1 MPPSTTPHM
10 PGTSR
15 STSELITWQVEVPM
29 IATIWP
35 TPVACAAGA
44 VTCASTL
51 PTATAM
57 PSGSP
62 VQAAASALRPPARSP
77 SWPIGCSSLSA
88 TNVAKP
94 GDSAVR
100 NSGDG

>member
-1 MPPSTTPHM
+1 
-10 PGTSR
+10 
-15 STSELITWQVEVPM
+15 M

-35 TPVACAAGA
+35 GAIAWAAGA

-62 VQAAASALRPPARSP
+62 VHAAACARQATGPRAQRRQRVLELVGDEVREAPDRARRRYSRDGYAP
-77 SWPIGCSSLSA
+77 SWKMPL
-88 TNVAKP
+88 
-94 GDSAVR
+94 
-100 NSGDG
+100 

>member
-1 MPPSTTPHM
+1 M

-15 STSELITWQVEVPM
+15 STSALMTWHVEVPM

-35 TPVACAAGA
+35 ASTACAAGA
-44 VTCASTL
+44 VTWASTL

-62 VQAAASALRPPARSP
+62 VQRGGLGGQRAGAVAELADRLVELVGDEAGEAGCERGRGSP
-77 SWPIGCSSLSA
+77 
-88 TNVAKP
+88 
-94 GDSAVR
+94 R
-100 NSGDG
+100 DG

>member
-1 MPPSTTPHM
+1 
-10 PGTSR
+10 
-15 STSELITWQVEVPM
+15 M

-35 TPVACAAGA
+35 TPIASAAGA

-62 VQAAASALRPPARSP
+62 VQAAASAVRVPATAP
-77 SWPIGCSSLSA
+77 SWPIGASSLSS
-88 TNVAKP
+88 TKVANF
-94 GDSAVR
+94 GSSSARKARV
-100 NSGDG
+100 G

>member
-1 MPPSTTPHM
+1 
-10 PGTSR
+10 
-15 STSELITWQVEVPM
+15 M

-35 TPVACAAGA
+35 GSTACAAGA

-62 VQAAASALRPPARSP
+62 VQRGGLRGQAAGAVAELADRVLELVVDEVARSR
-77 SWPIGCSSLSA
+77 G
-88 TNVAKP
+88 
-94 GDSAVR
+94 
-100 NSGDG
+100 